1 MRERDLPPRATRRHS
16 RDPGSFAGE
25 HGRQDRARIAQTAA
39 RLIVEHGLTDWAL
52 AKRKAARQL
61 LLPDAA
67 GHPSNEEIE
76 AALIEHQALFG
87 GDAQRESLRAQR
99 RCALGWM
106 QRLAAWSPL
115 LVGAV
120 AAGWASPHSDV
131 RIELAADDAK
141 DVEILLASR
150 GVAYRSGGGQAT
162 GTAIQLLIGDR
173 EHAVRLEIVTPND
186 RRHRTRQD
194 AAVRLDAAALTALLD
209 ASPSAV

>member
-1 MRERDLPPRATRRHS
+1 MRERDLPPRGTRRHP
-16 RDPGSFAGE
+16 RAAVPFAGE
-25 HGRQDRARIAQTAA
+25 HARHDRARIAQTAA
-39 RLIVEHGLTDWAL
+39 RLIVEHGIDDWAL

-61 LLPDAA
+61 LLPDGA

-87 GDAQRESLRAQR
+87 GDAQRNSLRAQR
-99 RCALGWM
+99 QCALAWM
-106 QRLAAWSPL
+106 RRLAAWSPL

-141 DVEILLASR
+141 AIEILLA
-150 GVAYRSGGGQAT
+150 GHEVDYRSEGGQAA
-162 GTAIQLLIGDR
+162 GTATRLLIGDG
-173 EHAVRLEIVTPND
+173 EFAVRLEVVTPND
-186 RRHRTRQD
+186 RRHRARQD

-209 ASPSAV
+209 VPAPNV